1 MNFKKLLKYSSVLMA
16 LSLSFYLI
24 AYSCGWSED
33 ECDNYVSFIN
43 PSVVETKNASHF
55 FYSPGYFFFQC
66 DIDSD
71 LVQDGNS
78 HQQNLEEWQGYVG
91 KDVNVADI
99 DSFIY
104 GNSYEMLASFYQ
116 SIEKNKFMMAPSRFR
131 NNTMTQYFKRTRD
144 REALG
149 YLMYAKQCESLSNI
163 PADSWELPVVDSV
176 QVNRL
181 LKNGRQLVAVA
192 KSDFIKERYLFQL
205 IKTAF
210 YGKRYQQVINMIEV
224 DYPPFQRNYS
234 SVDRRIQGYKAGA
247 FFRMG
252 RRAESAYL
260 FSRLVDDSKD
270 YTWAFSN
277 SVSFVWAHRDQSV
290 EDILRYC
297 KSSQEKAMVY
307 ALVALRNQE
316 TYSMDL
322 LRKVYELDPNNTYL
336 DVILIRELNKIEH
349 EYVDFRHQVERGYFI
364 YDAWMGDYKMK
375 VSQQDIEN
383 WISVEN
389 KANENLNRLQQF
401 IVETADQKKVKNPAL
416 WYGSAAYLN
425 LIQRKY
431 EMAETQLN
439 KANSLTPSSKLS
451 AQLRIISLL
460 LKWQQQAVITPQF
473 ENEILPE
480 LKWFEDYS
488 KSHAT
493 YRKYYRNLFKSV
505 LPLKYAAQKDTLK
518 MVMCYHKYENEPVY
532 FQDADVEN
540 TTSSHFSDLYFSNS
554 GRWMDAY
561 FSQKQLDEMK
571 HFVVKPSSNF
581 NQWLL
586 AKNQYSSEI
595 LNELKAVIYF
605 RNFDYVSALNTI
617 SVNRQQP
624 KTANPFVAH
633 IRDRQDGY
641 NEDTLTLYSMQQIL
655 DTLIV
660 LKRTASN
667 DLTAAFNY
675 ACVLYSLSYHGKCH
689 SAWTFH
695 RYYTEV
701 DPYYYDEKSQISA
714 FEKQYYYVEDAMRL
728 FEKVYLNSANA
739 SLKQQSLWML
749 AKCQQKRCNLEKPSY
764 LGWYGEENEQA
775 KAYVRWNITS
785 NPYLAK
791 FYQELKG
798 SSYYDEVYQECSYLQ
813 LYARQ
818 QK

>member
-1 MNFKKLLKYSSVLMA
+1 MNFKKLLKYSSVFMA
-16 LSLSFYLI
+16 LSLSFYFI
-24 AYSCGWSED
+24 VYSCGWSED

-43 PSVVETKNASHF
+43 PSVVEIKNASHF

-71 LVQDGNS
+71 LVQEGAN

-91 KDVNVADI
+91 KDIKVADI
-99 DSFIY
+99 DSFIQ
-104 GNSYEMLASFYQ
+104 GNSHEMLGSFYQ
-116 SIEKNKFMMAPSRFR
+116 SIEKNKLLVAPSRFR
-131 NNTMTQYFKRTRD
+131 NNSMTQYFKRTRD
-144 REALG
+144 MEALG

-163 PADSWELPVVDSV
+163 PIDSWELPVVDSV

-181 LKNGRQLVAVA
+181 LKNGRQLFAAA
-192 KSDFIKERYLFQL
+192 KSNFIKERYLFQL
-205 IKTAF
+205 VKTAF
-210 YGKRYQQVINMIEV
+210 YGKRYQQLLQMTEV
-224 DYPPFQRNYS
+224 DYPTFQTSYS

-247 FFRMG
+247 LFRMG

-270 YTWAFSN
+270 YTWAFSS
-277 SVSFVWAHRDQSV
+277 SVSFVWAQRDQNV
-290 EDILRYC
+290 DDILHYC
-297 KSSQEKAMVY
+297 KNNQEKAMVY

-316 TYSMDL
+316 TYSLEL
-322 LRKVYELDPNNTYL
+322 LRKVYELDTSNSYL

-364 YDAWMGDYKMK
+364 YDTWMGDYKMK
-375 VSQQDIEN
+375 VSPQDIEN
-383 WISVEN
+383 WLSLQN
-389 KANENLNRLQQF
+389 KANVNLNLLQQF
-401 IVETADQKKVKNPAL
+401 ITETADKNNVKSPAL

-431 EMAETQLN
+431 DAAETQLN
-439 KANSLTPSSKLS
+439 KATSLASSPKLS

-460 LKWQQQAVITPQF
+460 LKWQQQIVITSQF
-473 ENEILPE
+473 EAEILPE
-480 LKWFEDYS
+480 LKWFEAYS
-488 KSHAT
+488 KSHTT
-493 YRKYYRNLFKSV
+493 YRKYYRNLFKTV

-518 MVMCYHKYENEPVY
+518 MVMCYHKYENEPYY
-532 FQDADVEN
+532 FQEGEALH
-540 TTSSHFSDLYFSNS
+540 TASSHFSDLYFSNS

-561 FSQKQLDEMK
+561 FSQQQLDDMK
-571 HFVVKPSSNF
+571 QFVAKPTTNF

-586 AKNQYSSEI
+586 ARNQYSPEI

-605 RNFDYVSALNTI
+605 RKFDYGSALQTI

-633 IRDRQDGY
+633 IRDWQEGY
-641 NEDTLTLYSMQQIL
+641 FEDTIQSYTMQQIL

-660 LKRTASN
+660 LKRTSTN
-667 DLTAAFNY
+667 DVTAAFNY

-695 RYYTEV
+695 RDYTEV
-701 DPYYYDEKSQISA
+701 DPYYYDEKSSITA
-714 FEKQYYYVEDAMRL
+714 FDKQYYYVEDAMEL
-728 FEKVYLNSANA
+728 FEKVYLNSTNP

-749 AKCQQKRCNLEKPSY
+749 AKCHQKRCNLEKPSY

-775 KAYVRWNITS
+775 KAYVLWNVTS

-791 FYQELKG
+791 FYQEMKG
-798 SSYYDEVYQECSYLQ
+798 SAYYDEVYQECSYLQ